1 MHIWYDMLVTRTVAR
16 GQNMTDK
23 NVMDEIRAIVTK
35 GNSALVKIDKN
46 GNFAI
51 YEVKKKITVK

>member
-1 MHIWYDMLVTRTVAR
+1 
-16 GQNMTDK
+16 MTDK
-23 NVMDEIRAIVTK
+23 NVMDEIRAIISK